1 MMRNRVLFFTII
13 TVALTVSCL
22 AFAENQYANDV
33 AVIEDMTT
41 VMGEYADKMEAAD
54 STEDVIAA
62 TDALSD
68 ALDKLGQKMKA
79 VTKKHPGWID
89 ESPDEVKDV
98 MGRYR
103 DAEGRFNSS
112 LNKLVRYTNNT
123 MDNQALED
131 SFQRLNLIIYEMYD

>member
-1 MMRNRVLFFTII
+1 MIRNRVLFFTII
-13 TVALTVSCL
+13 TIALTVSCL
-22 AFAENQYANDV
+22 AFAENPYANDV

-54 STEDVIAA
+54 STEDLIAA

-79 VTKKHPGWID
+79 VTEKHPNWI
-89 ESPDEVKDV
+89 EEPPDEVKDV

-103 DAEGRFNSS
+103 KAEERFNSS
-112 LNKLVRYTNNT
+112 LNKLVRYTNNN
-123 MDNQALED
+123 MDNQALGD
-131 SFQRLNLIIYEMYD
+131 SFQRLNLIIYEMYK

>member
-1 MMRNRVLFFTII
+1 MIRNRVLFFTII
-13 TVALTVSCL
+13 TIALTVSCL
-22 AFAENQYANDV
+22 AFAENPYANDA

-54 STEDVIAA
+54 STEDIIAA

-79 VTKKHPGWID
+79 VTNKHPDWI
-89 ESPDEVKDV
+89 EEPPDEVKDV

-112 LNKLVRYTNNT
+112 LNKLVRYTNNN
-123 MDNQALED
+123 MDNQALGD
-131 SFQRLNLIIYEMYD
+131 SFQRLNLIIYEMYH